1 MDESRV
7 ERSKEKQSESYD
19 RYSEPGWDIT
29 HGLLTRGWKLLHFL
43 FHCLVAKCRGSGL
56 AGA

>member
-7 ERSKEKQSESYD
+7 EGSKEKQSGSYD
-19 RYSEPGWDIT
+19 RYSEPGWDMT
-29 HGLLTRGWKLLHFL
+29 HGLLTRGWELLHFL
-43 FHCLVAKCRGSGL
+43 FHYLVAKRRGSGL